1 MPIFKGNPI
10 MIRIILSAVFLLV
23 ATLPLQKTAMSDTT
37 LTVTK
42 SSYAY
47 SDKQTKRDIEC
58 LAKNIYFESRSD
70 NLAGRY
76 AVADV
81 VLNRVNDRRYPGTI
95 CGVVYDG
102 RHIESWKTKK
112 NKKLPDS
119 ERIYTPVKNMCQFS
133 WYCDSVKDIP
143 KNQELWED
151 AQLIARNILTH
162 NTHRGITEGATHY
175 HATYVD
181 PYWAKNLQQIGRIGL
196 HIFYRW
202 KE

>member
-1 MPIFKGNPI
+1 
-10 MIRIILSAVFLLV
+10 MIRAILSAVFVLV
-23 ATLPLQKTAMSDTT
+23 FALVPTQKNAMSDTI
-37 LTVTK
+37 LLK
-42 SSYAY
+42 SSYKAG
-47 SDKQTKRDIEC
+47 SAQTNKDIEC

-81 VLNRVNDRRYPGTI
+81 VLNRVGDRRYPGTVCEVI
-95 CGVVYDG
+95 YDG
-102 RHIESWKTKK
+102 KHIESWKTKK
-112 NKKLPDS
+112 NPSLPKS

-133 WYCDSVKDIP
+133 WYCDGTDDQP

-151 AQLIARNILTH
+151 ALLIARNILIFG
-162 NTHRGITEGATHY
+162 THRGITEGATHY
-175 HATYVD
+175 HATYVN
-181 PYWAKNLQQIGRIGL
+181 PNWAKNLQQVGRIGL